1 MDECRYLVNKHAVVY
16 FLLMDR
22 IYTFLER
29 AAEKKLTERK
39 RIKAYNE
46 TKKRTL
52 LSEIWSWIDALIF
65 AIFWVIII
73 NQYLFQLFV
82 IPSPSMVSTLNV
94 GDRVIVNKDSYGI
107 ELYPAGK
114 KALTDSRRVQRD
126 EIITFYNPEYDSKGP
141 VFDVL
146 SQVIYMGTLTLVNID
161 KNEDGTPAERLY
173 VKRAV
178 GMPGDVIRFEDG
190 NVLIKPS
197 GEDAFMEEEEFRAAS
212 DLVPGPHRSI
222 EASLYPALEAAAA
235 LDAYDEAGL
244 SSEAPASLI
253 SERSKLIGS
262 GYNYIFDRYEYEKT
276 RTGTLSAFDPSDMD
290 LRSDHA
296 HYTNGIYVPEDYVL
310 PLGDNRD
317 NSRDGRY
324 FGAVSESDIN
334 GRVVGRFW
342 PVNRISSLS
351 DNI

>member
-1 MDECRYLVNKHAVVY
+1 
-16 FLLMDR
+16 MDR
-22 IYTFLER
+22 FLTFLER
-29 AAEKKLTERK
+29 STERK
-39 RIKAYNE
+39 LTKRKQQKAYIKSQKH
-46 TKKRTL
+46 TV
-52 LSEIWSWIDALIF
+52 LSEVKSWIDALVF

-94 GDRVIVNKDSYGI
+94 GDRVIVNKDSYGV

-114 KALTDSRRVQRD
+114 KVLTDTRRVQRD

-141 VFDVL
+141 FFDIL

-161 KNEDGTPAERLY
+161 RTSDGQPAERLY

-190 NVLIKPS
+190 NVEIRPS
-197 GEDAFMEEEEFRAAS
+197 GEKSFIDEDDFRAAN
-212 DLVPGPHRSI
+212 DLAAGPHRSVNA
-222 EASLYPALEAAAA
+222 EYYPALEAAAA
-235 LDAYDEAGL
+235 ISAYQEAGL
-244 SSEAPASLI
+244 ETPMYLYRQYAPLENSDH
-253 SERSKLIGS
+253 
-262 GYNYIFDRYEYEKT
+262 NYIFDRYEYEKA
-276 RTGTLSAFDPSDMD
+276 RTGMLSSFNPSNMT

-296 HYTNGIYVPEDYVL
+296 RYENGIYVPEGYVL

-324 FGAVSESDIN
+324 FGAVPETDIN

-342 PVNRISSLS
+342 PINRISSLT
-351 DNI
+351 DNQ